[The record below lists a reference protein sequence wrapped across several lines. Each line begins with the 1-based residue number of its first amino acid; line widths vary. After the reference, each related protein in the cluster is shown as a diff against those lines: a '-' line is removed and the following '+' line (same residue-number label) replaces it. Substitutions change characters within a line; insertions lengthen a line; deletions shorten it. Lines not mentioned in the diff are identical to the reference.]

1 MQRQSSTRN
10 SAIYLDYAATTPVDA
25 RVSAAMSPFWS
36 DHFGNPGSLHRIG
49 QVASGAVFDARRK
62 IAAAIGA
69 SYKEVIFTGSAT
81 EANNLALRGVLKYAK
96 IDTKTRYRVI
106 ISSIEHESV
115 FETARELAQE
125 GVEVVT
131 IPVSREGVIDL
142 TKLKA
147 ALHERTIL
155 VSVIFGSN
163 EIGVIQPISDIRT
176 IIENFKAEMAARR
189 PNQALRSGTSRAAY
203 PLFHTDAAQ
212 ALQYVNCNVTTLG
225 VDLMTLSSHKIYG
238 PKGIGALYVRN
249 SSPVA
254 PLITGGGQEFGFRSG
269 TENVPLIVGF
279 GRAVEIT
286 EAVREREAVRVRL
299 LRDQLFRGI
308 VRIAKKTI
316 LNGPPL
322 SPMHMR
328 LPNNLNIS
336 LPGVDGGEFLI
347 ALDLQGISA
356 SQGSACRAR
365 SAAPSPVLK
374 AIGRSSSEQQ
384 GAIRFTLGRAT
395 TAKNIETTLRVIT
408 HIMKKNYA

>member
-225 VDLMTLSSHKIYG
+225 VDLMTLSSHKIYC
-238 PKGIGALYVRN
+238 PRQIVK
-249 SSPVA
+249 
-254 PLITGGGQEFGFRSG
+254 RSV
-269 TENVPLIVGF
+269 VP
-279 GRAVEIT
+279 RHCAHS
-286 EAVREREAVRVRL
+286 
-299 LRDQLFRGI
+299 
-308 VRIAKKTI
+308 KKD
-316 LNGPPL
+316 
-322 SPMHMR
+322 
-328 LPNNLNIS
+328 NIKR
-336 LPGVDGGEFLI
+336 P
-347 ALDLQGISA
+347 SA
-356 SQGSACRAR
+356 FTDAY
-365 SAAPSPVLK
+365 AA
-374 AIGRSSSEQQ
+374 SE
-384 GAIRFTLGRAT
+384 
-395 TAKNIETTLRVIT
+395 
-408 HIMKKNYA
+408 